1 MAACILVVTETA
13 ASPRQLRLLN
23 AAVACA
29 IFTGCVMFAK
39 NIVDN
44 AQPAYW
50 CTACIALFGP
60 VGVMALNEAL
70 RL

>member
-1 MAACILVVTETA
+1 MVWDRRRRDGGGILVVTETA

-50 CTACIALFGP
+50 CTACIASSGRS
-60 VGVMALNEAL
+60 A
-70 RL
+70 